1 MKHNFQIVDSIPYGF
16 GVWNIPMD
24 DMPGYLPLCE
34 EIPGTSH
41 KVNPDTLKAIRCD
54 NPEPVLKA
62 AGLGARTKKGCIQQI
77 ERLRKKAA
85 KGVFTSWDRLKL
97 QAFEE
102 AYPILANLR
111 WEARPK

>member
-1 MKHNFQIVDSIPYGF
+1 M
-16 GVWNIPMD
+16 NII
-24 DMPGYLPLCE
+24 E
-34 EIPGTSH
+34 AT
-41 KVNPDTLKAIRCD
+41 
-54 NPEPVLKA
+54 KA
-62 AGLGARTKKGCIQQI
+62 ATKSAWRCAALTGARTQKGCVHQI

-97 QAFEE
+97 RAFEE

>member
-34 EIPGTSH
+34 EIPGTNH
-41 KVNPDTLKAIRCD
+41 KVNQDTLKIIACS

-62 AGLGARTKKGCIQQI
+62 AGLGARTLKGCIQQI

-85 KGVFTSWDRLKL
+85 MGIISSYGRWRLQVL
-97 QAFEE
+97 EE
-102 AYPILANLR
+102 AYPIMACLK
-111 WEARPK
+111 WEKESE